1 MRRCTCG
8 GGRLASGYCTRCAPG
23 CRAADETLLE
33 RMARIAREHGV
44 AAVVC
49 ETDVRLELQYVDPD
63 GRLGESFVFVDDMA
77 GLRRELGY

>member
-1 MRRCTCG
+1 
-8 GGRLASGYCTRCAPG
+8 
-23 CRAADETLLE
+23 
-33 RMARIAREHGV
+33 MARIAREHGV